1 MQQHILIRE
10 QVFMLDAWAQ
20 YSLSLYLY
28 LSLES
33 IPTID
38 DIGMLLV

>member
-20 YSLSLYLY
+20 YSLSLYL
-28 LSLES
+28 SLES